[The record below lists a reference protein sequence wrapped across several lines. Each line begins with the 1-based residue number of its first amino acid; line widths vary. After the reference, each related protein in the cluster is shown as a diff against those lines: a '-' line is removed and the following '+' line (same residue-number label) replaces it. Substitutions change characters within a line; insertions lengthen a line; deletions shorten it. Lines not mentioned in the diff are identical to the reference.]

1 MSRGYTITGWFRGL
15 LFFLLLS
22 VLLSAP
28 RAQDFERL
36 VIVRSSDNAFFRRTI
51 DTLLHLVG
59 ENYHHEVIDVGN
71 LAVDASPADLY
82 IGLGLPAIEAI
93 ADARPAGKAIH
104 AYLTE
109 EQFHR
114 LELAHNH
121 FCVVLDQPLLRYL
134 AFTRYLL
141 DASSVGI
148 LTDLPVAADP
158 RRAQSLEQLELELSL
173 YRVDGDRKL
182 LPVLRQLLRER
193 DALLMLPRQSIYN
206 PESLKGVLLS
216 SYRQRRP
223 VVSYSPAHV
232 RAGALASIFSS
243 PEDIGRHLAILVRG
257 SLESGSSPRAG
268 FHYARHYSISIN
280 RQVAG
285 SLGLDLP
292 SNAELRGKL
301 DGLGW

>member
-1 MSRGYTITGWFRGL
+1 MTCWFRGL
-15 LFFLLLS
+15 LFCLLLG
-22 VLLSAP
+22 VLVSAP
-28 RAQDFERL
+28 RAQDFDRL
-36 VIVRSSDNAFFRRTI
+36 VIVRSSDNAFFRQTI
-51 DTLLHLVG
+51 DTLLRMVG
-59 ENYHHEVIDVGN
+59 EDFHHEVIDVGG
-71 LAVDASPADLY
+71 LALEASPADLY

-93 ADARPAGKAIH
+93 ADSRPAGKAIH

-109 EQFHR
+109 EQFNR
-114 LELAHNH
+114 LELAQNH
-121 FCVVLDQPLLRYL
+121 FCVLLDQPLLRYL

-148 LTDLPVAADP
+148 LTDQPVAADP
-158 RRAQSLEQLELELSL
+158 RHAQSLEQLELELSP
-173 YRVDGDRKL
+173 YRVDAEHKL

-243 PEDIGRHLAILVRG
+243 PEDIGRHLAILVRR
-257 SLESGSSPRAG
+257 SLKNGLSPQPG

-280 RQVAG
+280 HQVAS
-285 SLGLDLP
+285 SLELELP